1 MDAKT
6 RKELLKYLLTKKHHK
21 NKGSVNEAEVDKE
34 VAKLEEDKDVATA
47 SLISEVHEDEKVLMS
62 ACWSGFLYIYT

>member
-6 RKELLKYLLTKKHHK
+6 RKELLKYLITKKHQK

-34 VAKLEEDKDVATA
+34 VAKLEEDKDAATA
-47 SLISEVHEDEKVLMS
+47 ALITEVPEDEKV
-62 ACWSGFLYIYT
+62 